1 MPPSPA
7 RPGYINPSS
16 PQSAG
21 GLSLSFY
28 AAAQSH
34 PVSSPTVGVSNFDT
48 NLHNIQREYTS
59 AFEHGLTCP
68 QNLTQLLVWL
78 AKMLKSMYVE
88 CGLHIV
94 ERPCLNAYLRVFHLR
109 VIVLIGHF
117 NKKALVGEFSTY
129 CEYQCRPMSVLETT
143 THCAVGSLVPVPEPL
158 ITADLSSWLQ
168 SPAQRPAG
176 GGNQFDQSC
185 TGCRLA
191 G

>member
-109 VIVLIGHF
+109 VIVLIGAF
-117 NKKALVGEFSTY
+117 NKNSLNIVNINVDRCQYWRPLPTVQWARWCRCLNPSLRQIYHRGFRAQPSGRLVAVTSLIRAALD
-129 CEYQCRPMSVLETT
+129 
-143 THCAVGSLVPVPEPL
+143 ADSL
-158 ITADLSSWLQ
+158 
-168 SPAQRPAG
+168 
-176 GGNQFDQSC
+176 GNQY
-185 TGCRLA
+185 
-191 G
+191 